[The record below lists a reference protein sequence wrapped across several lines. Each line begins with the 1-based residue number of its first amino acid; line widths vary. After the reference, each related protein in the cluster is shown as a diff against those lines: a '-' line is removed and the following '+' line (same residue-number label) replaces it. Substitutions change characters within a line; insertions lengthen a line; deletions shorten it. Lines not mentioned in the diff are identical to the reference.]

1 MSISSSP
8 LTLTLTLTLETIQ
21 PSKAWVL
28 QHNKRI
34 SQMLIQNPW
43 NDPMVKKVGLY
54 EMYIIDALCEA
65 LELSAEEAP
74 EVKLGCINPT
84 YIKLHKLL
92 SAYIEAPTTAGFI
105 NIMTFTKD
113 YLKRPIKL
121 VKWDVDKDNKN
132 GDAWPDIRV
141 LDTPDECLSWLLRLS
156 S

>member
-1 MSISSSP
+1 MMSNLP
-8 LTLTLTLTLETIQ
+8 LTLETIQ
-21 PSKAWVL
+21 PSKSWVL

-84 YIKLHKLL
+84 YIKLH
-92 SAYIEAPTTAGFI
+92 
-105 NIMTFTKD
+105 
-113 YLKRPIKL
+113 
-121 VKWDVDKDNKN
+121 
-132 GDAWPDIRV
+132 
-141 LDTPDECLSWLLRLS
+141 
-156 S
+156 

>member
-1 MSISSSP
+1 MMSISS
-8 LTLTLTLTLETIQ
+8 LETIQ
-21 PSKAWVL
+21 PSKSWVI

-84 YIKLHKLL
+84 YITLHKLL
-92 SAYIEAPTTAGFI
+92 SAYIEAPTTAGFL
-105 NIMTFTKD
+105 NIMKFTKD

-121 VKWDVDKDNKN
+121 VKWAVDGDGDASSDKN
-132 GDAWPDIRV
+132 SNAWPDIRV

-156 S
+156 SN

>member
-1 MSISSSP
+1 MSNLP
-8 LTLTLTLTLETIQ
+8 LALETIQ
-21 PSKAWVL
+21 PSKSWVL

-74 EVKLGCINPT
+74 EVRLGCINPT
-84 YIKLHKLL
+84 YITLHKLL
-92 SAYIEAPTTAGFI
+92 SAYIQEPTTAGFSKI
-105 NIMTFTKD
+105 LTFTKD

-121 VKWDVDKDNKN
+121 VKWAGYGDGNE
-132 GDAWPDIRV
+132 DAWPDIRV

-156 S
+156 SN